1 MQYVMGNLFSFR
13 TRTWGNWVFWLAV
26 PELLPLCQ
34 PWQLTKPRFSHLRNG
49 KTDLDSLWSSLAILK
64 FYGQHSFPIS
74 IIEMLFIALF
84 CKLGEENELINSEL
98 ILQLCRLIS
107 GMPDIDM
114 DVLQIVIKT
123 QLSLLEKV
131 LQKKSII

>member
-1 MQYVMGNLFSFR
+1 
-13 TRTWGNWVFWLAV
+13 
-26 PELLPLCQ
+26 
-34 PWQLTKPRFSHLRNG
+34 
-49 KTDLDSLWSSLAILK
+49 
-64 FYGQHSFPIS
+64 
-74 IIEMLFIALF
+74 MLFIALF

-107 GMPDIDM
+107 GIPDIDM